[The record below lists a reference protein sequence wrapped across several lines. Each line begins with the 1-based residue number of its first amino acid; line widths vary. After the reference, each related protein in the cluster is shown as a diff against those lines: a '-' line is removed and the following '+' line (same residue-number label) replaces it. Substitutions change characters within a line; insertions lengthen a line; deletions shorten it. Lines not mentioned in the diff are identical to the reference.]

1 MKTEPEDQ
9 IIKIKVG
16 IPDTETGCEIK
27 KDVLLCK
34 TTRKQKRTKNR
45 IGYFRQKQRGK
56 IRYAAEYVDDC
67 KQIACTGTGSKY

>member
-34 TTRKQKRTKNR
+34 TTRKQKRTKTELVILDKNSEE
-45 IGYFRQKQRGK
+45 K
-56 IRYAAEYVDDC
+56 
-67 KQIACTGTGSKY
+67 